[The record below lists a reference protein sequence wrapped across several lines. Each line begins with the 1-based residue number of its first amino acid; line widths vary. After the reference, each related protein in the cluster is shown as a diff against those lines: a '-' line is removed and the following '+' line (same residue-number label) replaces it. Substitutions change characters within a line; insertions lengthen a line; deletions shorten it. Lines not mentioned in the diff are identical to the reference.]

1 MTLPPIL
8 SISIHLPLRPTLIHH
23 RTVRTCLCLR
33 LCLSIPPLIFHL
45 SPSLLPSSIHP
56 LLVLEAP
63 SMMTGLSNTF
73 SSPSLSLS
81 IHPPRVPLHLC
92 TFIIFSRSPAEL
104 ASVSEPSPPQ
114 TWRPRS
120 PAPRRGSDLLGVRK
134 RQILIENRTADF
146 VVQSCFLARHARTH
160 AHTFC
165 LNPRKASI

>member
-1 MTLPPIL
+1 MMTLPPIL

-56 LLVLEAP
+56 LLVLEAH

-92 TFIIFSRSPAEL
+92 AFIIFSRSPAEL

-120 PAPRRGSDLLGVRK
+120 PAPRRGSELLRSERDRDSYRK
-134 RQILIENRTADF
+134 QNSRLCDTELLSGQACTHTCTHIL
-146 VVQSCFLARHARTH
+146 S
-160 AHTFC
+160 
-165 LNPRKASI
+165 